1 MSKKALYRALLIRV
15 QRPAVICSTRTDY
28 QQNNS
33 SHNWTTK
40 ICPDKFVIEMLKK
53 RWVFSS
59 DDLMLTEKIL
69 MIVRNEFQNRFNNLI
84 ERLSLQRDLM
94 GNSTPP
100 STWEGVELT
109 TMFTHIHEQKPA
121 TVLRGQH
128 LWNHDINRQ
137 FEKNKPTWGAHH
149 WAREL

>member
-1 MSKKALYRALLIRV
+1 
-15 QRPAVICSTRTDY
+15 
-28 QQNNS
+28 
-33 SHNWTTK
+33 
-40 ICPDKFVIEMLKK
+40 
-53 RWVFSS
+53 
-59 DDLMLTEKIL
+59 
-69 MIVRNEFQNRFNNLI
+69 
-84 ERLSLQRDLM
+84 M

-137 FEKNKPTWGAHH
+137 FEKNKPTWGDTTGHENSKRLLLS
-149 WAREL
+149 ARAKLKFHKVSRATC